1 MPRSRPPY
9 SPEFRRQMVELVRAG
24 GDPEDLSREFEPTS
38 PSIRNWVAQSD
49 RQEGRRAPQADLLG
63 MAERDELIPACESP
77 DFRRL
82 VFSLPGAPPPWAN
95 PARDTARRKSG
106 LSPGGITRLRREVR
120 QLRQERDILS
130 KAAA

>member
-38 PSIRNWVAQSD
+38 PSIRNWGAQSD

-63 MAERDELIPACESP
+63 MAERDELIPACESH
-77 DFRRL
+77 DFRRAVSPACAERSGSCGRNGVIAHPL
-82 VFSLPGAPPPWAN
+82 RLLACACGLPIPLDG
-95 PARDTARRKSG
+95 
-106 LSPGGITRLRREVR
+106 
-120 QLRQERDILS
+120 
-130 KAAA
+130 